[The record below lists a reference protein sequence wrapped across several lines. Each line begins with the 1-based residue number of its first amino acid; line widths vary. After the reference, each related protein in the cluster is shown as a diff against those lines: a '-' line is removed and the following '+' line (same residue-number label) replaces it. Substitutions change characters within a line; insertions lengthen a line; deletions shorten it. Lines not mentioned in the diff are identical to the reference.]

1 MPITQNAPEVQKS
14 IRVRSVS
21 CVWLPLSAE
30 AVLAEAIAA
39 VDWAIAGRLE
49 RHFGVLAAFSAD
61 YRVHFPRGTAA
72 VAAAPF
78 GFPCLTT
85 RRTPLGIV
93 REALAGM
100 ELLLFGGKVE
110 RGTTVG
116 AFK

>member
-1 MPITQNAPEVQKS
+1 VPITQNAPEVQKS

-21 CVWLPLSAE
+21 CVWLPLSAG
-30 AVLAEAIAA
+30 AGLAEAIAA

-61 YRVHFPRGTAA
+61 YRVHFPRGTA